1 MFLHGVTT
9 VIQTFFLRHKTR
21 RHYVYCL
28 RLHFN
33 YITSV
38 WKYEWLKLLRKD
50 EAVEMPFLKQ
60 QTREASFKLVLTLND
75 DIKSKIRSLMK
86 A

>member
-1 MFLHGVTT
+1 MCIVSD
-9 VIQTFFLRHKTR
+9 
-21 RHYVYCL
+21 
-28 RLHFN
+28 
-33 YITSV
+33 YILIILL